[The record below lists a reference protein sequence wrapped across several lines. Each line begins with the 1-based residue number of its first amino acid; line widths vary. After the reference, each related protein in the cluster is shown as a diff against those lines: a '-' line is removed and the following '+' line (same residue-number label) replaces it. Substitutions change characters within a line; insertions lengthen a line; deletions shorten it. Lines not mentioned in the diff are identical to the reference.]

1 MQTWKRGRT
10 NVSNSQASVEFVD
23 GLGGAMNEEDLETR
37 LMKQQVQVDVEDVG
51 ALTLNENIEKQMQVG
66 VDVGETS
73 TTYVNKIE
81 VEFQKIIDMIE
92 EQEIV
97 VPSAMPE

>member
-1 MQTWKRGRT
+1 M
-10 NVSNSQASVEFVD
+10 
-23 GLGGAMNEEDLETR
+23 GGAMNEEDLETR